1 MITPWLAGLRPVVI
15 LHRNHE
21 HSFDIVGAGAKAAH
35 CAQKGQRTQGAAMSD
50 L

>member
-1 MITPWLAGLRPVVI
+1 VI

-21 HSFDIVGAGAKAAH
+21 YGFDIVGAGAKAADRT
-35 CAQKGQRTQGAAMSD
+35 QQGQRTQRAAMSD